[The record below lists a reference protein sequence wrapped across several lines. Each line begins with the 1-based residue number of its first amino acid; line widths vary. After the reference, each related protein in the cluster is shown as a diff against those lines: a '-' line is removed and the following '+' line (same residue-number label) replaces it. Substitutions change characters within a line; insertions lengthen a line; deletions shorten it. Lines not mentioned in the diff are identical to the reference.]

1 MLTNQTFIHLQR
13 NRRNNLQFKQ
23 LLHIPPGASRFYIG
37 HGLGAYSCAGLITAY
52 RINTRPA
59 WKTYNCYNTGM
70 KNLTY
75 NEMSPDKRQRK
86 RPWGRRFLS
95 WYIIVLL
102 FSFFLCRLASSTF
115 PHLLLRFNSL
125 NIFLCFTFV
134 RDYSTHALVND
145 KMYILQFVYSSMYAS
160 CVPANSPGFFVRCT
174 NLSCLYNLRRL
185 HHVLWKL
192 NHFRLNVLKVLRD
205 T

>member
-13 NRRNNLQFKQ
+13 NWRNNLQFKQ

-52 RINTRPA
+52 RTKTRPA

-75 NEMSPDKRQRK
+75 IEMSPDKRQQK

-95 WYIIVLL
+95 WYIIVFLL
-102 FSFFLCRLASSTF
+102 FFCVVLRQVPSHIYCCALVHRIFYCA
-115 PHLLLRFNSL
+115 LLLFMITVRMDL
-125 NIFLCFTFV
+125 LMIKGIFCNLCIAV
-134 RDYSTHALVND
+134 CMLVV
-145 KMYILQFVYSSMYAS
+145 YLPILLDFS
-160 CVPANSPGFFVRCT
+160 
-174 NLSCLYNLRRL
+174 
-185 HHVLWKL
+185 
-192 NHFRLNVLKVLRD
+192 
-205 T
+205 